1 MSRNIGIDLG
11 TANTLAYVKGS
22 GISLREPSVIAV
34 NKRFG
39 KVIAVGGQAKDMLGK
54 TPEDIE
60 VYRPLKNGVIAEF
73 GMSKVMLKMFIDRIA
88 KNNKFF
94 LRPDIIICIPYGITE
109 VEKIAAFDAV
119 LEAGARTVAVIEEPI
134 AAAIGAGIDTNAPKG
149 SLIVDIGGGTTE
161 VAVISCGG
169 IVISNSIKAAG
180 DKMNEA
186 IANEIQRK
194 FGVLIGDSIAEDIKI
209 AIGSVHPYVD
219 RGSINIIGR
228 SVTTGLPESITV
240 CSSDTEEALRDIVE
254 ELADSIRKTLE
265 ATPPELSG
273 DILDDG
279 IILTGGGCLLGGLE
293 KLIRE
298 MTGLPVK
305 VAESPAE
312 SVIRGIGT
320 VIEDIDNYKSLLNFI
335 KYK

>member
-22 GISLREPSVIAV
+22 GISLREPSLIAV

-39 KVIAVGGQAKDMLGK
+39 KVVAIGSEAKGMLGK

-73 GMSKVMLKMFIDRIA
+73 GISKHMLKLFIDRVS
-88 KNNKFF
+88 KNNNFF
-94 LRPDIIICIPYGITE
+94 LRPDVILCIPYGITE
-109 VEKIAAFDAV
+109 VERIAAFDAA
-119 LEAGARTVAVIEEPI
+119 LEAGARGVAVIEEPV
-134 AAAIGAGIDTNAPKG
+134 AAAIGAGIDTTVPRG

-161 VAVISCGG
+161 VAVLSFGG
-169 IVISNSIKAAG
+169 IVISKSIRAAG
-180 DKMNEA
+180 DRMNEA
-186 IANEIQRK
+186 IAAEVQRK
-194 FGVLIGDSIAEDIKI
+194 FGVLIGENIAEDIKI

-219 RGSINIIGR
+219 RGSMDVIGR
-228 SVTTGLPESITV
+228 SVTTGLPEKITV
-240 CSSDTEEALRDIVE
+240 SSADTEEALRDIIA
-254 ELADSIRKTLE
+254 ELADAVRKTLE
-265 ATPPELSG
+265 ATPPELSS

-279 IILTGGGCLLGGLE
+279 IILTGGGAMLGGLE
-293 KLIRE
+293 KLLRE

-305 VAESPAE
+305 VAKSPDE

-320 VIEDIDNYKSLLNFI
+320 VIEDIGSYKHLLNYI
-335 KYK
+335 KYR